1 MGREDNERKQLA
13 AAWSFKINQIERYAF
28 WDGMFTPAECNTI
41 IRYAKKHGL
50 APAKTGAQPKENK
63 DIRISSVVFLTPQG
77 LEWVYQR
84 LTDVVSSLNDQFFKF
99 DLFGFTEGIQF
110 TEYKAPNGKYDAHV
124 DTIYNGVIR
133 KLSIVVQLTD
143 DSKYE
148 GGDLELLDDGERNP
162 AKLPRK
168 QGSLI
173 AFPSYSLHRV
183 TPITK
188 GTRNSLVGWISGKPF
203 T

>member
-1 MGREDNERKQLA
+1 MGSEDNKSEHLNP
-13 AAWSFKINQIERYAF
+13 AWSFKINQIERYAF
-28 WDGMFTPAECNTI
+28 WNDMFTPAECNTI
-41 IRYAKKHGL
+41 IRFAKKRGL
-50 APAKTGAQPKENK
+50 YAAKTGPQPEENTA
-63 DIRISSVVFLTPQG
+63 IRKSSVVFITPQG
-77 LEWVYQR
+77 IEWVYQR
-84 LTDVVSSLNDQFFKF
+84 LTDVVSALNDQFFKF
-99 DLFGFTEGIQF
+99 DLFGFTEGLQF
-110 TEYKAPNGKYDAHV
+110 TEYKAPGGKYDAHV

-143 DSKYE
+143 ESKYQ
-148 GGDLELLDDGERNP
+148 GCDLELLDDGERNP

-173 AFPSYSLHRV
+173 AFPSYSIHRV